1 MRNNTKVII
10 RCTDAEKA
18 TLIQAKTQ
26 LNARTWLELLEKLL
40 HRKKIE
46 TPKVILQDSKYLL
59 EILTELR
66 RCGNN
71 LNQITKV
78 ANSSKTITVSDT
90 VKLKKLA
97 IQISSIKSK
106 VLRTFVIEG
115 SK

>member
-1 MRNNTKVII
+1 MRNNTKIVI
-10 RCTDAEKA
+10 RCTAEEKA

-46 TPKVILQDSKYLL
+46 APKVILQDSAYLL

-78 ANSSKTITVSDT
+78 ANSCKTISLTET
-90 VKLKKLA
+90 KQLKKLA
-97 IQISSIKSK
+97 LTISALKKK
-106 VLRTFVIEG
+106 VLKSFIVKG
-115 SK
+115 G